1 MIQNQLNIPKT
12 RWIITNWC
20 IVDNASSNKITWKTW
35 NNIYCLQMIKFY
47 KLSITNVFHLEKVL
61 GSPEDLVSMVLNL
74 FRMGFRCK
82 FE

>member
-1 MIQNQLNIPKT
+1 
-12 RWIITNWC
+12 
-20 IVDNASSNKITWKTW
+20 
-35 NNIYCLQMIKFY
+35 MIKFY
-47 KLSITNVFHLEKVL
+47 KLSIINVFHLEKVL